1 MLPRAAGKEERKIM
15 EQSCL
20 MPGQERWESFR
31 DANGVS
37 KIRYSYCSLKGRLF
51 HCVSRSRE
59 EAERL
64 CEDWLVG
71 HDRCYRS

>member
-1 MLPRAAGKEERKIM
+1 MNTLCCPERPERKS
-15 EQSCL
+15 EKS
-20 MPGQERWESFR
+20 WKSFR

-71 HDRCYRS
+71 QDRCYRS